1 MISLASHNQR
11 VSNCCG
17 IKGKEYMDII
27 KEEDYNTVMRYGKG
41 GHWTCDLGNAN
52 RTVVR
57 FYFLSGYTL
66 FAY

>member
-1 MISLASHNQR
+1 
-11 VSNCCG
+11 
-17 IKGKEYMDII
+17 MDII
-27 KEEDYNTVMRYGKG
+27 KEEGYNTVMRYGKG